1 MSAFPFLFSLFCFFA
16 LLGGRWMRECRCSW
30 CVRVELKLTKW
41 NSPVKSVTPMYP
53 GKVVVKMG
61 MFPRIPEPEF
71 ETFGIHRHT
80 WQGAHEGVTQ
90 FKVKMG
96 GEKLHE

>member
-1 MSAFPFLFSLFCFFA
+1 
-16 LLGGRWMRECRCSW
+16 
-30 CVRVELKLTKW
+30 
-41 NSPVKSVTPMYP
+41 
-53 GKVVVKMG
+53 MG

-71 ETFGIHRHT
+71 ETFAIHRHD
-80 WQGAHEGVTQ
+80 WQGTHDGVTQ